1 MLAGSRLFTNEVH
14 SGWNYKASDQASFPS
29 KVRLRGML
37 SGSRSWRRR
46 VLRSTLSV
54 KVSNGN
60 LPSNTKMILGPGFIP
75 PTQLLLF
82 QFLSHH
88 LHIFHPFPC
97 EMTVMSV
104 EGMHECNVFMELLKL
119 LKMQKPSGE
128 KAWISSIVE

>member
-1 MLAGSRLFTNEVH
+1 MLAGSRLFTKEVH

-82 QFLSHH
+82 SFSQSSYFACPHGKAFSFFLLSSFSQIVTINNA
-88 LHIFHPFPC
+88 LLQL
-97 EMTVMSV
+97 
-104 EGMHECNVFMELLKL
+104 VFAGSEF
-119 LKMQKPSGE
+119 STH
-128 KAWISSIVE
+128 